1 MRPIKKSHSGLQLI
15 QRINFS
21 NLNSYGNG
29 IAFNKNQEKVN
40 RLEYDIEK
48 QRETIVKLQY
58 ELNEKGKEFN
68 TISTKNRKKKFKF
81 QKTIKLI
88 EELLKI
94 CDNKKDENESKN
106 QNNKELK
113 QKTEV
118 NSPLHR
124 EKSEETF
131 KSINND
137 NRTNLKTFY
146 TTNNSYHNKK
156 ENENPL
162 PKIIKSPR
170 NKLTIK
176 TNYNFNFI
184 CKKKLKDMLYEN
196 TLRNKIDTLND
207 RIEKKNDEIIKLKDN
222 NNIFNYS
229 KLQLDFISNC
239 DKLHKIKNENIL
251 ILSKLLDI
259 EDNYFAQKEENNKL
273 RKKIED
279 FEEQFNE
286 YRNNITKKNMDLQ
299 NKLKIFEEKNVDCIL
314 YHCNKGNNIIRNKS
328 FFDENK
334 SKLTIAENLIEKKM
348 KELNETKKDIDNK
361 NMNINYYKREINK
374 LIDEKKIISDKNTE
388 INNNIGILNKK
399 RQELIK
405 KNLELQNKKKDLKI
419 QFDKNE
425 NEYYN
430 EINKI
435 NEIKDVIGKKDKE
448 INKLKKEIEEIKKSK
463 IKNFN
468 INI

>member
-1 MRPIKKSHSGLQLI
+1 MRPIKKSNSGLQLI

-48 QRETIVKLQY
+48 QRKNIVKLKY

-207 RIEKKNDEIIKLKDN
+207 RIEKKK
-222 NNIFNYS
+222 
-229 KLQLDFISNC
+229 
-239 DKLHKIKNENIL
+239 
-251 ILSKLLDI
+251 
-259 EDNYFAQKEENNKL
+259 
-273 RKKIED
+273 
-279 FEEQFNE
+279 
-286 YRNNITKKNMDLQ
+286 
-299 NKLKIFEEKNVDCIL
+299 
-314 YHCNKGNNIIRNKS
+314 
-328 FFDENK
+328 
-334 SKLTIAENLIEKKM
+334 
-348 KELNETKKDIDNK
+348 
-361 NMNINYYKREINK
+361 
-374 LIDEKKIISDKNTE
+374 
-388 INNNIGILNKK
+388 
-399 RQELIK
+399 
-405 KNLELQNKKKDLKI
+405 
-419 QFDKNE
+419 
-425 NEYYN
+425 
-430 EINKI
+430 
-435 NEIKDVIGKKDKE
+435 
-448 INKLKKEIEEIKKSK
+448 
-463 IKNFN
+463 
-468 INI
+468 